1 MTQQTAFRCM
11 VAALII
17 SIVGL
22 LSIPQ
27 AKAQSACGPLQVLL
41 DGFRKKY
48 GEVIIW
54 EGRNPTHRTIIT
66 ANGEGR
72 WSAFQ
77 VAIAGGP
84 ACLVAAG
91 DTNRTDKGI

>member
-1 MTQQTAFRCM
+1 MK
-11 VAALII
+11 AAAAVFILLIG
-17 SIVGL
+17 SNAA
-22 LSIPQ
+22 Q
-27 AKAQSACGPLQVLL
+27 AQSACGPLQVLL
-41 DGFRKKY
+41 DGFKKKY

-54 EGRNPTHRTIIT
+54 EGRSPTHRTIIT

-77 VAIAGGP
+77 IAIAGGP

-91 DTNRTDKGI
+91 DTNRADKGI

>member
-1 MTQQTAFRCM
+1 MEGGTMKTTLAAVIFLIGCSTA
-11 VAALII
+11 
-17 SIVGL
+17 
-22 LSIPQ
+22 Q
-27 AKAQSACGPLQVLL
+27 AQSACGPLQVLL
-41 DGFRKKY
+41 DGFLKKY